1 MEGDGSLLFTP
12 AFAAATPIPTPRER
26 GGLLGEEELELIHL
40 AIPTRLPANA
50 QPTLSVLLAALDDF

>member
-12 AFAAATPIPTPRER
+12 AFAAATPIPTPRE
-26 GGLLGEEELELIHL
+26 GGVLGEEELELIHL

>member
-12 AFAAATPIPTPRER
+12 GCAAAPPNPHPERE
-26 GGLLGEEELELIHL
+26 GMPWEEELELIHL
-40 AIPTRLPANA
+40 AIPTLLPPSA